1 MTTKITEGIKISV
14 KTFPINRKDFQVSR
28 NATEYQE
35 KYFFSYRITIENQ
48 SRHTVQLL
56 KRQWEIFDSCGIYRE
71 VSGEGVVGIKP
82 ILQPGDIY
90 EYESA
95 CGFTS
100 EMGKMKGA
108 YLMERKNDGKLFSVN
123 VPVFEMYVPFK
134 LN

>member
-1 MTTKITEGIKISV
+1 MTTQITEGIKISV
-14 KTFPINRKDFQVSR
+14 KTFPMSQRDFQIGWNPSE
-28 NATEYQE
+28 NHE

-56 KRQWEIFDSCGIYRE
+56 KRQWEIFDSSGIYKE
-71 VSGEGVVGIKP
+71 VSGEGVVGEKP
-82 ILQPGDIY
+82 ILQPGEIY

-100 EMGKMKGA
+100 EMGRMKGA
-108 YLMERKNDGKLFSVN
+108 YLMERKTDGKLFSVN
-123 VPVFEMYVPFK
+123 VPVFEMYVPYR